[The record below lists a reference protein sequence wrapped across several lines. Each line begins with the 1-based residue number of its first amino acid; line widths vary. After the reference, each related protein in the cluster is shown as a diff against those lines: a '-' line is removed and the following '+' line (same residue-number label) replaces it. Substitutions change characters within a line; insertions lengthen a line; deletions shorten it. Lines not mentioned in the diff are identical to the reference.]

1 MPLNTIQNIIKE
13 CRKCTTTNPPIIL
26 VETKNRDKPHS
37 LEKVTIRNAHN
48 SVWFSVDHGKN
59 WSPFLTNDR
68 GIQKRCDYVLFTPVK
83 QSLYILFI
91 ELKSKNLLK
100 PEISEKF
107 KATEC
112 FIDYCDSIAKRFF
125 DCSILKGCLKRFVV
139 FYLAPSINK
148 TPTRP
153 IKSNHSKPENPLYF
167 ANPDKPKLSQ
177 LL

>member
-13 CRKCTTTNPPIIL
+13 CRECTTTNPSIIL

-37 LEKVTIRNAHN
+37 LEKVAIRNAIN
-48 SVWFSVDHGKN
+48 SVWFSSDQKKYRC
-59 WSPFLTNDR
+59 PFVKDIK
-68 GIQKRCDYVLFTPVK
+68 GIQKRCDYVLFAHLK
-83 QSLYILFI
+83 RALYILFI
-91 ELKSKNLLK
+91 ELKSANLLK
-100 PEISEKF
+100 SEISEKF
-107 KATEC
+107 RATEC

-125 DCSILKGCLKRFVV
+125 GGSILKGCLKRFVV
-139 FYLAPSINK
+139 FHLAPSINK